1 MKCQEFITPRVAF
14 FEDSGII
21 GRLKEVISVDIMK
34 GILIG
39 TGVVGVYLALQM
51 WILPSMGV
59 QT

>member
-1 MKCQEFITPRVAF
+1 
-14 FEDSGII
+14 
-21 GRLKEVISVDIMK
+21 MK

-39 TGVVGVYLALQM
+39 TGVVGAYIALQM

>member
-1 MKCQEFITPRVAF
+1 M
-14 FEDSGII
+14 
-21 GRLKEVISVDIMK
+21 LKGAISVNVMK